1 MLISFLLLFL
11 LFTVGFSSWWRTMG
25 PATDAGRILHF
36 TPLATRKSSE
46 LSERDATITFVIEDR
61 RSRAARKDWEQSV
74 VPVIM
79 MTTILGY
86 AETLLLFFWFLLVLT
101 ATTVA
106 GLSLPLPQPLPK

>member
-1 MLISFLLLFL
+1 
-11 LFTVGFSSWWRTMG
+11 MG
-25 PATDAGRILHF
+25 PATDAGRILRF

-79 MTTILGY
+79 MSY
-86 AETLLLFFWFLLVLT
+86 AETLLLFFWFFLVLT